1 MDKINS
7 ELFSSKN
14 LDFDLINCGLQP
26 KLFVNIP
33 NQTQVRGE
41 FNYLTRILSFVF
53 RYKIVYFLFYSFKVF
68 KISKEKDQHV
78 KSLTN
83 ISLIGF
89 I

>member
-14 LDFDLINCGLQP
+14 LDFDVINSELQP

-41 FNYLTRILSFVF
+41 FN
-53 RYKIVYFLFYSFKVF
+53 
-68 KISKEKDQHV
+68 
-78 KSLTN
+78 
-83 ISLIGF
+83 
-89 I
+89 